1 MLPPRRIIRLRV
13 RYHACRVFM
22 RHRCVRLHCRRF
34 LFYHVFARRHK
45 PTEVLS
51 IKNSNSKDLPIN
63 EEIKFPPTKTVRVV
77 GPDSEQLGLMQYSNA
92 RKSAFDQG
100 YDLVLIAA
108 QADPP
113 VCRIMDYGKF
123 CFERDKRE
131 KEAKKKQQISELK
144 EIQLTCHIDV
154 NDFNTKVNHA
164 RRFLE
169 NGDKVRVVV
178 KFKGRQVTHVDIG
191 RDLLDRF
198 LEAVSELGSTDRKPT
213 MEGRFMSVTVSPL
226 KSGVKKQTQKTEKT
240 PENTEKK
247 ADAAKTEIK
256 PQAENSAP
264 EESGESGKD

>member
-1 MLPPRRIIRLRV
+1 M
-13 RYHACRVFM
+13 
-22 RHRCVRLHCRRF
+22 
-34 LFYHVFARRHK
+34 
-45 PTEVLS
+45 LS

-63 EEIKFPPTKTVRVV
+63 EEIKFPPAKTVRVV

-131 KEAKKKQQISELK
+131 KEAKKKQQIAELK

-154 NDFNTKVNHA
+154 NDFNTKVKNA

-198 LEAVSELGSTDRKPT
+198 IEAVSELGATDRKPT

-226 KSGVKKQTQKTEKT
+226 KNAAKKPAAKAEK
-240 PENTEKK
+240 PASEADKK
-247 ADAAKTEIK
+247 ADTAKTEIK
-256 PQAENSAP
+256 PEPDKAAP
-264 EESGESGKD
+264 EQTGADAEK